1 MNTYTPNPID
11 VSDVTLPEELERLAN
26 LLAKNVHDVWS
37 VGRLQQG
44 WTYGPQRDDEKK
56 QNPCLVPYED
66 LSDGE
71 KSYDLNTAMDTRVK
85 KVEASVTT
93 LTGEGDGSV
102 KKALADAKA
111 YADSLSANY
120 DAKGDAAQAL
130 KDAKAYTDSK
140 VLVWGEF

>member
-11 VSDVTLPEELERLAN
+11 VSDVTLPKELEKLAN

-44 WTYGPQRDDEKK
+44 WSYGPQRDDEKK

-71 KSYDLNTAMDTRVK
+71 KSYDLNTAM
-85 KVEASVTT
+85 ET
-93 LTGEGDGSV
+93 L
-102 KKALADAKA
+102 
-111 YADSLSANY
+111 
-120 DAKGDAAQAL
+120 
-130 KDAKAYTDSK
+130 K
-140 VLVWGEF
+140 VLVKLGYTITPPREDSAR